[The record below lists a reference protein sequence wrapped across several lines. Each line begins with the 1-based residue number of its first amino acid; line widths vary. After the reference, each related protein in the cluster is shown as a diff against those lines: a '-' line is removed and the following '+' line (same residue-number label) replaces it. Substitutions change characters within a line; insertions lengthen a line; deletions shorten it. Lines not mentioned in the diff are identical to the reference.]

1 MTDSRNEILHFCRAF
16 KDYVTV
22 RSSVHRCISAQRLLV
37 ITVLGIT
44 EQYMNGAV
52 YVCA

>member
-1 MTDSRNEILHFCRAF
+1 MNVYGLGYRVGLSMIYDRFTFTSDMY
-16 KDYVTV
+16 YVTV

-44 EQYMNGAV
+44 EQ
-52 YVCA
+52 